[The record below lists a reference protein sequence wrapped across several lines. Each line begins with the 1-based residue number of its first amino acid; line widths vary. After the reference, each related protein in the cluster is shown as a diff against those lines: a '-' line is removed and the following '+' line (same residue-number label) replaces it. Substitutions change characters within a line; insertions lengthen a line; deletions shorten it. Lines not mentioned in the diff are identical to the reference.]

1 MPSAVTYAVVPYAP
15 GAGPSAWPEELRR
28 IARPEV
34 LERWGAVDR
43 APHAPRLVAVPGDG
57 GWAAAALV
65 TGRPGTAYAK
75 IVDAVGDVPAAARA
89 VVAHAEE
96 QGLVQV
102 VWEGWTVSGEDAAAA
117 GFAPLRPPLPGG
129 TDEPAGPRTGYVRW
143 TAGEGVAEPAYYRQ
157 STHFSCGAVTALL
170 AQVRAGVVR
179 PESLDREAELT
190 LWREAT
196 NFPACEPVGLG
207 VAVRRRWP
215 SSSVEVFLDTEEP
228 VLLDHLDGDQREW
241 RAVLQR
247 ASRAEADRLG
257 VPVHGRRLSLAEL
270 REAVEGSGTAGA
282 REAGAREAFAGR
294 EAAEAREAVA
304 GLGRCRHV
312 LLLVSLA
319 TMQGF
324 DVPHWVLCHGAVP
337 GAVVVEDPWFNT
349 AAGETW
355 VDAHLLP
362 VADASLDAMSLLG
375 GEVRVRG
382 AVLIDAG

>member
-1 MPSAVTYAVVPYAP
+1 MPHPVPYAVVPYAP
-15 GAGPSAWPEELRR
+15 GAGPSAWPDELRR

-65 TGRPGTAYAK
+65 TARPGTAYAK

-89 VVAHAEE
+89 VVAYAEE
-96 QGLVQV
+96 RGLVQV

-179 PESLDREAELT
+179 PESLNREAELT
-190 LWREAT
+190 LWRDAT

-228 VLLDHLDGDQREW
+228 VLLDHLDGDEREW

-247 ASRAEADRLG
+247 ASRADADRLG

-270 REAVEGSGTAGA
+270 REAVAGSGTAGA

-304 GLGRCRHV
+304 GPGRCRHV

-319 TMQGF
+319 AMQGF